1 MPAQDNKALVRQ
13 YFEEVRNQ
21 HRREAA
27 DALFAADVAVHIDTP
42 VGTDTVRGIR
52 GIQEALAPYLA
63 AFPDLR
69 FTIADQLAEADRVM
83 TRWQAQG
90 THQGPLLG
98 HAATGR
104 RVTFGGI
111 DVFRVADGRIT
122 EGWTSYDRL
131 VILQQI
137 GAVPGPQ

>member
-1 MPAQDNKALVRQ
+1 MPAQGNKALVRQ

-27 DALFAADVAVHIDTP
+27 GALFAADVAVHVDTP
-42 VGTDTVRGIR
+42 TGPETVHGIL
-52 GIQEALAPYLA
+52 GIQETLAPYLA
-63 AFPDLR
+63 AFPDLQ

-83 TRWQAQG
+83 TRWQAVG
-90 THQGPLLG
+90 THQGPLMG

-111 DVFRVADGRIT
+111 DVFRVANGRIT

-137 GAVPGPQ
+137 GAVSRPQ